1 MIPAAL
7 IRPDRLRARLE
18 TLAAQGGDASGGGAR
33 GVSRFPFSAAHAQAV
48 RIVAGWMEEAG
59 LSAGCDEFGN
69 LIGIRPGRG
78 DGPAIVLGSHLDTVP
93 CGGIFDGALG
103 VVAGVEVA
111 AALHESGRRLH
122 HALAV
127 VGFADEEGH
136 QFGVGTLASR
146 YVTGGIPRER
156 FALLRGRDG
165 HTLAESLAAFAP
177 GLPSCVF
184 PKHAAAYLELH
195 VEQGPVLARSGRRV
209 AAVSTITGIA
219 RTVVVLE
226 GESNHAGTTQMTDRR
241 DALVGAADVIL
252 AVRAL
257 ARAAGAPAVGTV
269 GALSVSPGASNVV
282 PGRVELSIEF
292 RTIDGVRLRGLCAGI
307 GAKVQQV
314 AQRRGLSCYIGDWD
328 LRDPVPM
335 DEGVQR
341 AMAQAIRDAGCEPF
355 AMPSGA
361 GHDAMNL
368 APHVPSGMVF
378 VPSAGGFSHSPREW
392 TEWEDAALGAEVL
405 ARTVVLL
412 DEAGQ

>member
-1 MIPAAL
+1 M
-7 IRPDRLRARLE
+7 
-18 TLAAQGGDASGGGAR
+18 LAAHGGEAPGGDAR
-33 GVSRFPFSAAHAQAV
+33 GVSRFPFSAAHAQAIRV
-48 RIVAGWMEEAG
+48 VAGWMEEAG
-59 LSAGCDEFGN
+59 LSTGCDEFGN

-78 DGPAIVLGSHLDTVP
+78 DGPAIILGSHMDTVP

-146 YVTGGIPRER
+146 CVTGGIPRER
-156 FALLRGRDG
+156 SALLRGRDG
-165 HTLAESLAAFAP
+165 RTLAESLAAFAP
-177 GLPSCVF
+177 GLPRCAF
-184 PKHAAAYLELH
+184 PERAAAYLELH
-195 VEQGPVLARSGRRV
+195 IEQGPVLARSGRRV
-209 AAVSTITGIA
+209 PAVSTITGIA
-219 RTVVVLE
+219 RTAVVLE
-226 GESNHAGTTQMTDRR
+226 GESNHAGTTPMTDRR

-282 PGRVELSIEF
+282 PGRVDLSIEF
-292 RTIDGVRLRGLCAGI
+292 RTIDGVRLRNLCAGMEAEI
-307 GAKVQQV
+307 QQV
-314 AQRRGLSCYIGDWD
+314 GQNRGLSYHIGDWD

-335 DEGVQR
+335 NEGVQR
-341 AMAQAIRDAGCEPF
+341 AIAQAIRDAGCEPF

-368 APHVPSGMVF
+368 APHMPSGMVF

-392 TEWEDAALGAEVL
+392 TDWEDAALGAGVL

-412 DEAGQ
+412 DEAGR